1 MDYSYISDSF
11 DRFYISLKENFE
23 VEYWMNKFGVN
34 REVLQQ
40 AVQTV
45 GNSSEEVQR
54 YLK

>member
-1 MDYSYISDSF
+1 
-11 DRFYISLKENFE
+11 
-23 VEYWMNKFGVN
+23 VN

-45 GNSSEEVQR
+45 GNSSEEVER